1 MPIMIQVVANG
12 GNRHATFTLDDG
24 CADRPAADFVFDV
37 LGAESLDDLAAEGIV
52 SEADLPDLRA
62 IQAAIFDRDE
72 QGFFI
77 REGIGFTANGREL
90 DPDRALAEV
99 LTKVER
105 DGLAYRR
112 ADLAVVAPGAA
123 SAPAPAQ
130 AAPQADRQ
138 AQMQVFGQM
147 LFLHQIARG
156 FAIDVTRDDPDL
168 MDFVAAAE
176 KEQLIEIDTARAAY
190 ALSAAGRRQHDKW
203 LEEAQEL
210 IHRYDIFGDVDMDAS
225 GAVRFDSHVGQDWR
239 VPAYE
244 LANVDPFKARF
255 LIGLNDGEWDQL
267 EGWQGKLLDERFY
280 DEVFAPIEAA
290 PSIDDVGRDRLRFVM
305 EEGNA
310 ILREDGA
317 FQ

>member
-1 MPIMIQVVANG
+1 M
-12 GNRHATFTLDDG
+12 R
-24 CADRPAADFVFDV
+24 
-37 LGAESLDDLAAEGIV
+37 
-52 SEADLPDLRA
+52 
-62 IQAAIFDRDE
+62 
-72 QGFFI
+72 
-77 REGIGFTANGREL
+77 
-90 DPDRALAEV
+90 
-99 LTKVER
+99 
-105 DGLAYRR
+105 
-112 ADLAVVAPGAA
+112 
-123 SAPAPAQ
+123 
-130 AAPQADRQ
+130 
-138 AQMQVFGQM
+138 VFGEM

-176 KEQLIEIDTARAAY
+176 KKQLLEIDTARAAY
-190 ALSAAGRRQHDKW
+190 ALSPAGRSLHDAW
-203 LEEAQEL
+203 MEEAQDL
-210 IHRYDIFGDVDMDAS
+210 VHRFDIFGDVEMDRD
-225 GAVRFDSHVGQDWR
+225 GTVRFDSKMGQDWR

-255 LIGLNDGEWDQL
+255 LIGLNDGEWDHL

-290 PSIDDVGRDRLRFVM
+290 PSVDDIGRDRLRFVV